1 MRIIARLDIKTG
13 TLIKSIQ
20 FDGQKKIGNPYEFAL
35 NYYNENIDEIFLIN
49 NTGSLYDTLL
59 EVKIVESIRSKI
71 SIPIAGGGG
80 IKNSDDAKKLFNSG
94 CDKIVINSLLYESPK
109 TFSEI
114 VSIFGSSSV
123 VGSIQYDQKKDL
135 TYYKMARELTGLNL
149 DDTIKKNIEFGCGEL
164 LITEINRDGHYSGLS
179 KDLVDVAKSF
189 KEVPIL
195 IGGGFRDVEEFK
207 DFKNYISAIV
217 ISSSLHYKKIQLKKI
232 IDSRNKIFKD

>member
-1 MRIIARLDIKTG
+1 
-13 TLIKSIQ
+13 
-20 FDGQKKIGNPYEFAL
+20 
-35 NYYNENIDEIFLIN
+35 
-49 NTGSLYDTLL
+49 
-59 EVKIVESIRSKI
+59 
-71 SIPIAGGGG
+71 
-80 IKNSDDAKKLFNSG
+80 
-94 CDKIVINSLLYESPK
+94 
-109 TFSEI
+109 
-114 VSIFGSSSV
+114 
-123 VGSIQYDQKKDL
+123 
-135 TYYKMARELTGLNL
+135 MARELTGLNL